1 VQQMKHLAAY
11 MLLALGGKEA
21 PSEAEVSALL
31 KKVDVEVNAEQLRAL
46 IKSMEGKKIDEV
58 LAEGEKKLLAVGG
71 GGAAPA
77 AGGAAPAAAGG
88 KVRVLATVGGP
99 DVARCRRRRSP
110 RRRRRR

>member
-1 VQQMKHLAAY
+1 MKHLAAY

-31 KKVDVEVNAEQLRAL
+31 KKVDVEVNAEQLSAL

-58 LAEGEKKLLAVGG
+58 LAEGEKKLLAVGGGG